1 MQENVYNNKNKT
13 IVLTLL
19 FLTWV
24 VNYLDKNSMSVAL
37 ISISKQFHL
46 TTTQS
51 GMIIS
56 SFFLAYAFMQL
67 LGGWLTDKYGSKK
80 VILFSL
86 LFWSIFTVVTGFAWS
101 FVSLIAIRFLFGLG
115 EGSFPPASSVALAE
129 NFPKEQRGRAKGV
142 LSASTQIG
150 SIISVLLAAVL
161 IKNVGWQNMFHIF
174 GILGFVFMILLWKF
188 LPNRASQKKEKNGNK
203 VSYLN
208 VLKMKSVWLLML
220 IYFGMSMVNW
230 GLNSWLPSYWVNAR
244 HLELV
249 KTGAISMIPTA
260 CSLIGILLSSWILD
274 KLKPGKEK
282 YLIILGS
289 LISIFALYFTI
300 SAGSVSLAVTDLC
313 FAYFGVGLIS
323 VVLALPLKYYGQNS
337 MGSAVGMMYFG
348 GQMAGTLAPTLMGYM
363 ISVFHGSY
371 NGAFV
376 LLIVSLVIPIIASLF
391 LNMKG
396 DGEKN
401 SKAQKLS
408 NEVGSE
414 AV

>member
-1 MQENVYNNKNKT
+1 
-13 IVLTLL
+13 
-19 FLTWV
+19 
-24 VNYLDKNSMSVAL
+24 MSVAL
-37 ISISKQFHL
+37 ISISKQFDL

-67 LGGWLTDKYGSKK
+67 VGGWLTDKFGSKK

-86 LFWSIFTVVTGFAWS
+86 LFWSIFTIVTGFAWS

-150 SIISVLLAAVL
+150 SIISVLLAALL
-161 IKNVGWQNMFHIF
+161 IKNVGWENMFHIF
-174 GILGFVFMILLWKF
+174 GILGFVFMVLLWKF
-188 LPNRASQKKEKNGNK
+188 LPNRASQKKENNGNK
-203 VSYLN
+203 VSFKN

-260 CSLIGILLSSWILD
+260 CSLISILLSSWILD

-289 LISIFALYFTI
+289 LIAIFALYFTI
-300 SAGSVSLAVTDLC
+300 SAGSVSLALTYLC
-313 FAYFGVGLIS
+313 FAYFGMGLIS
-323 VVLALPLKYYGQNS
+323 VVLALPLKYYDQKS

-363 ISVFHGSY
+363 ISVFNGSY

-376 LLIVSLVIPIIASLF
+376 LLIAALVIPILASLF

-396 DGEKN
+396 DNDNN
-401 SKAQKLS
+401 SKEQKLK
-408 NEVGSE
+408 
-414 AV
+414 